1 MRYFIDIAY
10 KGSNFAGW
18 QKQKNAHTIQAE
30 IEEKLCWFFKDDIEI
45 VGSGRTDAGVHA
57 LQQIAHFNTDTEIVP
72 DFFLYRLNKMLPE
85 SIIIKNIYE
94 VDTKAHARFDA
105 IKRSY
110 QYHINRKKNP
120 FSKQLALYYPDK
132 IDSIKMQEAT
142 KILLE
147 YNDFQAFS
155 KVHTDVDN
163 YLCQIEEAN
172 WEILE
177 DKLVFHISANRFLRG
192 MVRAIVGTLLSVGKN
207 KITLEDFRNII
218 ISKNR
223 QNAGKS
229 IAADGLYL
237 SEVLYDWEKI
247 KNRDV

>member
-1 MRYFIDIAY
+1 
-10 KGSNFAGW
+10 
-18 QKQKNAHTIQAE
+18 
-30 IEEKLCWFFKDDIEI
+30 
-45 VGSGRTDAGVHA
+45 
-57 LQQIAHFNTDTEIVP
+57 
-72 DFFLYRLNKMLPE
+72 
-85 SIIIKNIYE
+85 
-94 VDTKAHARFDA
+94 
-105 IKRSY
+105 
-110 QYHINRKKNP
+110 
-120 FSKQLALYYPDK
+120 
-132 IDSIKMQEAT
+132 
-142 KILLE
+142 
-147 YNDFQAFS
+147 
-155 KVHTDVDN
+155 
-163 YLCQIEEAN
+163 EEAN